1 MNKIRAYEKIKLPNY
16 YQIHR
21 IVFTNNGE
29 LKVYIK
35 CDASHD
41 SLLID
46 FMGVCAY
53 ELLKTEKSQKEFEC
67 GYGIFEIENSE
78 YKNNYKCQSMHT
90 RDTVMNK
97 MKEFIISDKE
107 KYIKI
112 LSISLPQLCKE
123 KR

>member
-1 MNKIRAYEKIKLPNY
+1 MEKIRAYKNIKLPNY

-35 CDASHD
+35 CDASYD
-41 SLLID
+41 NLLVD

-53 ELLKTEKSQKEFEC
+53 ELLKTEKSQKEFE
-67 GYGIFEIENSE
+67 GVYGIFEIENSE
-78 YKNNYKCQSMHT
+78 YKNNYKCQAMHT
-90 RDTVMNK
+90 RDSVMNK

-107 KYIKI
+107 KHIKI
-112 LSISLPQLCKE
+112 LSIFLPQIRKE